1 MAKWMCTT
9 CSYMHDGDGLP
20 DECPMCGAVIEDF
33 EQIED

>member
-1 MAKWMCTT
+1 
-9 CSYMHDGDGLP
+9 MHDGDGLP